1 MAIPEQLGLRLVPP
15 MGPVEVIVIDHID
28 QPSRIEG
35 AAVVV
40 YL

>member
-1 MAIPEQLGLRLVPP
+1 MAIRGQLRLRLAPAK
-15 MGPVEVIVIDHID
+15 GPVEVIVIDHID
-28 QPSRIEG
+28 QPSRIEC